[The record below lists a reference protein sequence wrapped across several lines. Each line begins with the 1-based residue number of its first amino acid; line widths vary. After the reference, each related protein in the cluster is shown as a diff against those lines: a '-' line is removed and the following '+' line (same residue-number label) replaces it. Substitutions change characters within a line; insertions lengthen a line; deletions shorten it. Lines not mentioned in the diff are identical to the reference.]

1 MLMLG
6 MYIAPNVNNKYQVKY
21 MDKKATAWAISIIVG
36 NVQQKIMKSLKLN
49 NPPNNEIP
57 LILHY
62 TKQERI

>member
-36 NVQQKIMKSLKLN
+36 NVQQKNHEK
-49 NPPNNEIP
+49 P
-57 LILHY
+57 
-62 TKQERI
+62 